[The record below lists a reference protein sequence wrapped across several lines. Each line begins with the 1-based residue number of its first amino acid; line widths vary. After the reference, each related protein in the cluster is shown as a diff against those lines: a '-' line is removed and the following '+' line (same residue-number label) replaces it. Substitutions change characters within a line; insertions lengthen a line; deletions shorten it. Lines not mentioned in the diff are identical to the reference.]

1 VRVSLFSPAQN
12 LAGAYVKVHLL
23 TKFDLTKPYNKVLVL
38 HPILLLLST
47 SDFRAHDWN
56 RSANPKP
63 KTTIKR
69 FRKMTMAVKSFAILL
84 ASNMQCSLR
93 LSSSRIAELANHN
106 ESGKLFPFLFLMT

>member
-23 TKFDLTKPYNKVLVL
+23 TKLDPTKPYKVLVL
-38 HPILLLLST
+38 HPLLLLST

-63 KTTIKR
+63 KTAIKR

>member
-1 VRVSLFSPAQN
+1 
-12 LAGAYVKVHLL
+12 L
-23 TKFDLTKPYNKVLVL
+23 TKLDPTKPYKVLVL
-38 HPILLLLST
+38 YPLLLLST

-63 KTTIKR
+63 KTAIKR

-84 ASNMQCSLR
+84 ASNLRCSLR

>member
-1 VRVSLFSPAQN
+1 
-12 LAGAYVKVHLL
+12 L
-23 TKFDLTKPYNKVLVL
+23 TKLDITKPYKVLVL
-38 HPILLLLST
+38 HPLLLST

-63 KTTIKR
+63 KTAIKR
-69 FRKMTMAVKSFAILL
+69 FRKMTMGAKSFAILL